1 MSQERTDDGTPMV
14 VGETAGTLSRNTDMP
29 LLVMEGITKRF
40 PGVVALR
47 DVSFELRAGEVH
59 VLFGENG
66 AGKSTLIN
74 VIAGTYPPDDGTMVF
89 NGEAIAH
96 LSPNDARQRGINAVF
111 QDFSLVPQLSVE
123 ENLYLGR
130 EPGRVGFVDRNARGD
145 GAQAALDVVKPFF
158 SIKTRVDRLSRS
170 AQQLVEIAKALM
182 GEPRIL
188 ILDEPTTSLTEQETE
203 LLFGLID
210 ELKTHGLA
218 IVYITH
224 RMREIPRVGDR
235 ITVLRDGQKV
245 ATLAVGEADE
255 NRLIQLMT
263 GRTLES
269 LYPRAAYVPGALRL
283 RLDHVSGRLLHEVS
297 LEAHAGEVVGIAG
310 LVGSG
315 KSEIGRLCFGLE
327 PHTGTIELDGR
338 QLENREG
345 PHDILGRGMIY
356 YPADRRGEGL
366 VLPRP
371 VRENLTF
378 AALDRPDFSRFGL
391 LRRAAERRKADEI
404 IKRLRIQP
412 PQPERRVANFSGG
425 NQQKTVLGKALTLD
439 VGVHIFDEPTAG
451 VDVGA
456 RVEVYEFIK
465 ELCEAGSAIVLI
477 SSDLPEV
484 LHLSH
489 RVYVIHR
496 GRVRAHLTGDEIT
509 EERILSNF
517 FDTQADIEEEIE
529 RAAEAV

>member
-1 MSQERTDDGTPMV
+1 
-14 VGETAGTLSRNTDMP
+14 
-29 LLVMEGITKRF
+29 MEGITKRF
-40 PGVVALR
+40 PGVLALR
-47 DVSFELRAGEVH
+47 DVSFDLRAGEVH

-74 VIAGTYPPDDGTMVF
+74 IVAGTYPPDGGTMLLD
-89 NGEAIAH
+89 GEPVTH
-96 LSPNDARQRGINAVF
+96 LSPHDARQRGINAVF

-130 EPGRVGFVDRNARGD
+130 EPGRAGFVDRNARSE
-145 GAQAALDVVKPFF
+145 GAETALEVVKPFF
-158 SIKTRVDRLSRS
+158 SVKTRVDHLSRS

-182 GEPRIL
+182 GAPKVL
-188 ILDEPTTSLTEQETE
+188 ILDEPTTSLTEQETD

-210 ELKTHGLA
+210 ELKAKGLA
-218 IVYITH
+218 IIYITH

-245 ATLAVGEADE
+245 ATLAVGEADD
-255 NRLIQLMT
+255 NHLIQLMT

-269 LYPRAAYVPGALRL
+269 LYPRATSAPSEVRL
-283 RLDHVSGRLLHEVS
+283 RLDRVSGRFLHEVS
-297 LEAHAGEVVGIAG
+297 LEARAGEVVGIAG

-315 KSEIGRLCFGLE
+315 KSEIGRVCFGVE
-327 PHTGTIELDGR
+327 PHTGTIELDG
-338 QLENREG
+338 QAVENREG
-345 PHDILGRGMIY
+345 PRQILGRGLFY

-378 AALDRPDFSRFGL
+378 AALDRPDFSHGGMLRRGAER
-391 LRRAAERRKADEI
+391 RRAADI
-404 IKRLRIQP
+404 ITRLRIHP
-412 PQPERRVANFSGG
+412 AQPERRVAYFSGG
-425 NQQKTVLGKALTLD
+425 NQQKIVLGKALTRD

-465 ELCEAGSAIVLI
+465 ELCESGCAIVLI

-484 LHLSH
+484 IHLSH

-496 GRVRAHLTGDEIT
+496 GRVRAHLTGEEIT
-509 EERILSNF
+509 EERVLGNF
-517 FDTQADIEEEIE
+517 FDTQADIAEEIE
-529 RAAEAV
+529 RATEAA

>member
-1 MSQERTDDGTPMV
+1 MGEGGMDEGQERDASAGEGAVVVATDRPI
-14 VGETAGTLSRNTDMP
+14 LQ
-29 LLVMEGITKRF
+29 LEGITKRF
-40 PGVVALR
+40 PGVLALR
-47 DVSFELRAGEVH
+47 DVSFDVRAGEVH

-74 VIAGTYPPDDGTMVF
+74 IIAGTYPPDEGTMTF
-89 NGEAIAH
+89 QGEQIAH
-96 LSPNDARQRGINAVF
+96 LSPHDARQRGINAVF
-111 QDFSLVPQLSVE
+111 QDFSLVPHLSVE

-130 EPGRVGFVDRNARGD
+130 EPGQFGLIDRNARAR

-170 AQQLVEIAKALM
+170 GQQLVEIAKALM
-182 GEPRIL
+182 GEPQVL

-203 LLFGLID
+203 LLFAVID
-210 ELKTHGLA
+210 ELKARGLA
-218 IVYITH
+218 IIYITH

-235 ITVLRDGQKV
+235 ITVLRDGRHVETLQV
-245 ATLAVGEADE
+245 AEADE

-263 GRTLES
+263 GRTLET
-269 LYPRAAYVPGALRL
+269 LYPRAAQNAGAVRL
-283 RLDHVSGRLLHEVS
+283 RLDHASSGALSEATIEVR
-297 LEAHAGEVVGIAG
+297 AGEVVGVAG

-315 KSEIGRLCFGLE
+315 KSEIGRLCFGLN
-327 PHTGTIELDGR
+327 PHTGTIELDGKPIT
-338 QLENREG
+338 NRDG
-345 PHDILGRGMIY
+345 PHRILERGLIY
-356 YPADRRGEGL
+356 HPADRRGEGL

-378 AALDRPDFSRFGL
+378 AALDRRDFSSRLFL
-391 LRRAAERRKADEI
+391 KRAYERRRADEI

-412 PQPERRVANFSGG
+412 PQPERRVAYFSGG
-425 NQQKTVLGKALTLD
+425 NQQKVVLGKALTRD

-465 ELCEAGSAIVLI
+465 ELCESGCAILLI

-496 GRVRAHLTGDEIT
+496 GRVRAELTGDEIT
-509 EERILSNF
+509 EERVLANF
-517 FDTQADIEEEIE
+517 FDTREDQQEQIE
-529 RAAEAV
+529 RAMEGT